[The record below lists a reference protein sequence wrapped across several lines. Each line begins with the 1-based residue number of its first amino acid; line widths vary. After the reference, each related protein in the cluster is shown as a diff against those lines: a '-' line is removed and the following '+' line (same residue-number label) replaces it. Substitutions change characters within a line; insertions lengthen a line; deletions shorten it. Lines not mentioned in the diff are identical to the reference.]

1 MIKSRYMQL
10 EQSYKYVKKITKKNK
25 DDVSRKFSKH
35 IDTIRSYFDDYKKR
49 QCEMLNEALIQQEG
63 RVNDCTQELE
73 RQMQKLENDGANL
86 STIEDNEDNVLAC
99 MNEMV
104 DEMYRNQLKTNNDFN
119 LDGLKIDVD
128 FDDDIV

>member
-1 MIKSRYMQL
+1 M
-10 EQSYKYVKKITKKNK
+10 E
-25 DDVSRKFSKH
+25 
-35 IDTIRSYFDDYKKR
+35 
-49 QCEMLNEALIQQEG
+49 
-63 RVNDCTQELE
+63 
-73 RQMQKLENDGANL
+73 KLENDGANL

-128 FDDDIV
+128 FDDDIIQRIDKVLSRSAELVPANIQAMDGSSR